1 MQSDTIAVYPGS
13 FDPVTLG
20 HVDIACRAAKLF
32 RQVIVA
38 VAEEKSTVLPV
49 DKRVELVAAAL
60 SHRDNIEVTSFSA
73 LLADFAV
80 RRNAQVLVRGLRA
93 VSDFDYEFQMAI
105 MNRRMQSDLETVFLT
120 SAEKYQFLSSSAVR
134 EIAAC
139 GGDIS
144 SLVPESALAA
154 LPLLSRK

>member
-1 MQSDTIAVYPGS
+1 MRSDAIAVYPGS

-38 VAEEKSTVLPV
+38 VAEEKSTALPV
-49 DKRVELVAAAL
+49 DKRVELVSAAL
-60 SHRDNIEVTSFSA
+60 SSQGNIKVTSFSA

-80 RRNAQVLVRGLRA
+80 RQDAQVLVRGLRA

-105 MNRRMQSDLETVFLT
+105 MNKRMQSGLETVFLT

-144 SLVPESALAA
+144 GLVPEPVLAA
-154 LPLLSRK
+154 LPLLSGK